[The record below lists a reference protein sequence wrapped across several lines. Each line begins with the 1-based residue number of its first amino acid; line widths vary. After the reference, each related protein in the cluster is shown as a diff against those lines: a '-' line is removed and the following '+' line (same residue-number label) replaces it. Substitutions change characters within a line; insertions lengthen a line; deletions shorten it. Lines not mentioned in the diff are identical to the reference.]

1 MHLVDSTVVGHL
13 PHAYQL
19 GAVAVGGSL
28 YTLMVGVLGFLRMG
42 TTGFAAQAAGRD
54 DGGALRLILAQGLGM
69 ALLLALLLGAL
80 ALPLSGWA
88 LQLMQPSAELTGE
101 ARAFFHTRLP
111 SLPAALAS
119 YALVGWFLGTQN
131 ARAPL
136 AILLTTNL
144 SNIALVLWFVH
155 GLDWGVQG
163 AARASV
169 LAEWSGAL
177 LGLALTRRDLAR
189 RPGRAQWQRLR
200 HWLSW
205 LPLLMV
211 NRDIFIRSLALQLM
225 FFLLTVQGTRLG
237 DATVAANAL
246 LLNGLLLTSYALDGL
261 AHAVEALCGHAIG
274 ARDRAAL
281 RRALVVAGGWSLLA
295 SLAFAALFAL
305 FGHLFIDLQS
315 DIAGVREVAYAYLP
329 YLACLP
335 LLGMWSYLLD
345 GLFIG
350 ATRAREMRNAML
362 VAVAAS
368 LPLGWLLQGLGN
380 HGLWLA
386 FLAFMLAARAGPG
399 RLRLAPDPPR
409 WLVRRSGRRQR
420 TIGEHQRDVG
430 SVRDLYQFAGQAP
443 AGKHQHQVRRGIAED
458 GLAILAQG
466 VVAATALRIIVGAR
480 IRATLAAPAL
490 GLVRPA
496 AAGMQQVAEQRHRL
510 QAVALVE
517 RQAQAFGVLEMA
529 SGADQEAHADPSL
542 ALARPAA
549 SPSDRCRCVRA
560 ADRPGR

>member
-1 MHLVDSTVVGHL
+1 MSLLRDAWRHAPTHHRVWALAGPMILSNVSVPLVHLVDSTVVGHL

-101 ARAFFHTRLP
+101 ARAFFHTRLLG
-111 SLPAALAS
+111 LPAALAS

-211 NRDIFIRSLALQLM
+211 NRDIFIRSLALQLV

-274 ARDRAAL
+274 ARDRTAL

-305 FGHLFIDLQS
+305 
-315 DIAGVREVAYAYLP
+315 
-329 YLACLP
+329 
-335 LLGMWSYLLD
+335 
-345 GLFIG
+345 
-350 ATRAREMRNAML
+350 
-362 VAVAAS
+362 
-368 LPLGWLLQGLGN
+368 
-380 HGLWLA
+380 
-386 FLAFMLAARAGPG
+386 
-399 RLRLAPDPPR
+399 
-409 WLVRRSGRRQR
+409 
-420 TIGEHQRDVG
+420 
-430 SVRDLYQFAGQAP
+430 
-443 AGKHQHQVRRGIAED
+443 
-458 GLAILAQG
+458 
-466 VVAATALRIIVGAR
+466 
-480 IRATLAAPAL
+480 
-490 GLVRPA
+490 
-496 AAGMQQVAEQRHRL
+496 
-510 QAVALVE
+510 
-517 RQAQAFGVLEMA
+517 
-529 SGADQEAHADPSL
+529 
-542 ALARPAA
+542 
-549 SPSDRCRCVRA
+549 
-560 ADRPGR
+560 